1 MNVEISRCSRRVR
14 AMIFLAA
21 HAFAVPAC
29 QYYEG
34 DDSSSRKQQ
43 AGVMAPAEVTP
54 GVEAARP
61 PWPGHEPG
69 RRAPGA

>member
-1 MNVEISRCSRRVR
+1 
-14 AMIFLAA
+14 MIFLAA

-43 AGVMAPAEVTP
+43 ARAMVPEEVAP
-54 GVEAARP
+54 GNEAARP
-61 PWPGHEPG
+61 PGPAHEPE
-69 RRAPGA
+69 RRGPDA